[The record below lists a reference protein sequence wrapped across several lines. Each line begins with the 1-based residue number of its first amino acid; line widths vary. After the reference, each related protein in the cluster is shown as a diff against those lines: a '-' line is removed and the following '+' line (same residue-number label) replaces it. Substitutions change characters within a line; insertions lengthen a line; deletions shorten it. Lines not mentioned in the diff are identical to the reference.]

1 MKQEHA
7 KALTQY
13 FDKKDPFEVI
23 DKVGLLG
30 AIKAAIIDGHD
41 LFDPSHLKEHFES
54 VMPEYFD
61 NSPIVRSFMKNYD
74 NDGTMGYHV
83 IECLLK
89 DGKKQ
94 LIEDFLSHNS
104 QDILDFFSWSTNL
117 NHGLLDNKSHNYD
130 EVIGKSYF
138 YLLNSIAVVDKKAVI
153 DHIDTQLGR
162 CNVDLVNN
170 FSKIE
175 SKEIVEA
182 AVSSYRSAENET
194 LKGAKNHY
202 ERSINDDH
210 PDFLDREYFS
220 DIIQKCGNMDAKL
233 ALEFNIPQQDTF
245 EIF

>member
-1 MKQEHA
+1 
-7 KALTQY
+7 
-13 FDKKDPFEVI
+13 
-23 DKVGLLG
+23 
-30 AIKAAIIDGHD
+30 
-41 LFDPSHLKEHFES
+41 
-54 VMPEYFD
+54 MPEYFA

-74 NDGTMGYHV
+74 NDDTMGYHV

-130 EVIGKSYF
+130 EVKGKSYF

-194 LKGAKNHY
+194 LEDAKNHY
-202 ERSINDDH
+202 ERLINDDH
-210 PDFLDREYFS
+210 LDFLDREYFS
-220 DIIQKCGNMDAKL
+220 DIIQKCGNMHAKL

-245 EIF
+245 FE